1 MLEIAVFCLA
11 VNVYY
16 EARSESIKGQ
26 LAVAHVI
33 LNRAQQRKKRIC
45 DVVAEKKQF
54 SWLNGKVHRK
64 GGAAFA
70 VFEKPSEEKAWEK
83 AKKVARTAYRK
94 NARDH
99 SKGATFYHTKKVDPK
114 WNRKMKLVA
123 VIGKHRFYQET

>member
-16 EARSESIKGQ
+16 EARSEPVNGQ
-26 LAVAHVI
+26 LAVAQVTM
-33 LNRAQQRKKRIC
+33 NRANERNKRIC

-54 SWLNGKVHRK
+54 SWLNGKVYRDK
-64 GGAAFA
+64 GAAFA
-70 VFEKPSEEKAWEK
+70 VFEKPKEQKAWEK
-83 AKKVARTAYRK
+83 AKKIARIAYK
-94 NARDH
+94 KKAPDH
-99 SKGATFYHTKKVDPK
+99 SKGATFYHAKKVNPK